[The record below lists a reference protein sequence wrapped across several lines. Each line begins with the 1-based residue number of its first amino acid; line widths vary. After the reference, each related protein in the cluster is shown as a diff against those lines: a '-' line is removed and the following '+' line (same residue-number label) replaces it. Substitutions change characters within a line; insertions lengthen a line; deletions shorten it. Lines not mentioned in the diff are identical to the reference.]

1 MSWKVYTS
9 RQGKTAEELVV
20 KEVTDKKYVVHN
32 KSKNTVYIVD
42 VVYTGK
48 ASWFSCECESFHYR
62 KTNCKHIDAVKWY
75 IEDKEIEAKAK
86 KIAVESTEE
95 LMAG

>member
-48 ASWFSCECESFHYR
+48 ASWFSCFQFPTGFS
-62 KTNCKHIDAVKWY
+62 HI
-75 IEDKEIEAKAK
+75 EEIKAE
-86 KIAVESTEE
+86 IFSILIFQFPT
-95 LMAG
+95 GFSQ